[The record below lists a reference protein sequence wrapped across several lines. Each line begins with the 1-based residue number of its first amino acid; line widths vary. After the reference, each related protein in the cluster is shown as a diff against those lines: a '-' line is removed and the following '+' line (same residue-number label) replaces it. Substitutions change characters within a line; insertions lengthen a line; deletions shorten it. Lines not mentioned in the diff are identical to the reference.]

1 MNDTNH
7 TFTEKLIFG
16 IAGSSIFLLIWTGAG
31 YLLTIQPD
39 LQHFAGF
46 HPKATFKALYHLL
59 FDGLFW
65 NSVFASLKR
74 IIVGLCFSL
83 MLGIP
88 IGMLIGFYKVI
99 WQVTYFPIQFLRMIS
114 PLSWMPIAILVFAT
128 FDSSIYFLITV
139 ACVWPI
145 LLNTAQGVNRVNK
158 DFINMAINQ
167 GASDWQLLIKI
178 ILPSALPYMI
188 IGLRLALGIAWV
200 VLVPAEFLGVSSGL
214 GYSINDARDTL
225 EYDRLLAIV
234 FAIGCLGL
242 MLDSLVQFVEK
253 RCYLK
258 FMTKPG

>member
-1 MNDTNH
+1 MNDSNH
-7 TFTEKLIFG
+7 TFKEKLIFG
-16 IAGSSIFLLIWTGAG
+16 IAGSVIFLLIWTGAG
-31 YLLTIQPD
+31 YLLTIHPD
-39 LQHFAGF
+39 FQHFAGF

-59 FDGLFW
+59 FDDLFW
-65 NSVFASLKR
+65 NSVLASLNR

-83 MLGIP
+83 VLGIP
-88 IGMLIGFYKVI
+88 IGMLIGFYKLI
-99 WQVTYFPIQFLRMIS
+99 WQITYFPIQFLRMIS
-114 PLSWMPIAILVFAT
+114 PLSWMPIAILVFAS

-167 GASDWQLLIKI
+167 GATDWQLLTKI

-200 VLVPAEFLGVSSGL
+200 ILVPAEFLGVSSGL

-258 FMTKPG
+258 FMAKPG